1 MKKLLLIVFMVIGV
15 LSAKADGTVT
25 TLITDNGQSTSVE
38 NVSFL
43 LAADDSEHF
52 SVILKEG
59 DPILNVTS
67 VTFSETTGITET
79 TINAADAGIIVANGS
94 ITLSGLAAGTAISIH
109 DTAGT
114 LLLSTATTDSADT
127 RIDISHLPNGVLL
140 LHAGTTSVK
149 FIKK

>member
-1 MKKLLLIVFMVIGV
+1 MKKFLLTAVVAIGV
-15 LSAKADGTVT
+15 FSAKADDTVT

-59 DPILNVTS
+59 DPITDVTS

-79 TINAADAGIIVANGS
+79 TVNAGVIVAEGCIS
-94 ITLSGLAAGTAISIH
+94 LSGLAAGTAISIH
-109 DTAGT
+109 DTVGA
-114 LLLSTATTDSADT
+114 LLLSTTATDSADT
-127 RIDISHLPNGVLL
+127 RIDISHLPNGVQLL
-140 LHAGTTSVK
+140 RAGTTSVK